1 MDEEELRTFAEQY
14 TSAWNSRNPEK
25 VASLFEEGGSLS
37 LDGRSE
43 SVGRDAITE
52 AVQERMTAIPD
63 LKVEM
68 KNLETGPNRAVY
80 HWELSGTDSGPHG
93 TGNPVHTSGR
103 EEWSLSADN
112 RIARAASTTT

>member
-1 MDEEELRTFAEQY
+1 MDEEELQTFAEQY
-14 TSAWNSRNPEK
+14 TSAWNSHNPEK

-43 SVGRDAITE
+43 SVGR
-52 AVQERMTAIPD
+52 
-63 LKVEM
+63 
-68 KNLETGPNRAVY
+68 
-80 HWELSGTDSGPHG
+80 
-93 TGNPVHTSGR
+93 